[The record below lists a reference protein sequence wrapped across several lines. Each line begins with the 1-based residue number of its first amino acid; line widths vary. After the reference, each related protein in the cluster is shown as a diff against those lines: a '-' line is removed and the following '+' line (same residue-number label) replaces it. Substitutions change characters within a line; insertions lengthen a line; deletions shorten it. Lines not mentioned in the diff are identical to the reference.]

1 MMTGPISELIRP
13 EVSQS
18 DLAAIIYPSGTTGS
32 VKGVMLTHRNLIA
45 MTASLHAERSAR
57 SSPDVILKTGPFF
70 HITGLFYCLTSVALN
85 QTLVVMERFDLRRML
100 TMVGKFKVTQIT
112 LAPPVLV
119 AMVKE
124 DADEYNNDLTSLE
137 AVMCGGAPLGKD
149 VCRAFTAK
157 FPNVVMRQV
166 IRILH
171 LILNNSKFSDFFR
184 SNS

>member
-1 MMTGPISELIRP
+1 MMTGPIRELVRP

-18 DLAAIIYPSGTTGS
+18 DLAAIMYSSGTTGS

-45 MTASLHAERSAR
+45 MIASVHAALSPR
-57 SSPDVILKTGPFF
+57 SSPGVILNTGPFF
-70 HITGLFYCLTSVALN
+70 HILGFLLCLTSVALN
-85 QTLVVMERFDLRRML
+85 ETLVVMERFDLRRML
-100 TMVGKFKVTQIT
+100 MLVGKFKVTQIM

-137 AVMCGGAPLGKD
+137 AVVCGGAPLGKD
-149 VCRAFTAK
+149 VCRAFIAK

-171 LILNNSKFSDFFR
+171 LILDNSKFSDFFR
-184 SNS
+184 SYS